1 MCLNELFPH
10 SSRTKSLFQQQY
22 KTSLY
27 FNEVLVIG
35 SESPCWQN
43 SVQSLKNKQILHQQ
57 QLHKSSAE
65 TQGEVFYHNV
75 LLIEGKPFD
84 AGAHDYCI
92 VCVLCGG

>member
-1 MCLNELFPH
+1 MCLNELFN
-10 SSRTKSLFQQQY
+10 SNIRLLCTYIREKKVSEL
-22 KTSLY
+22 KTMRR
-27 FNEVLVIG
+27 EEVIG
-35 SESPCWQN
+35 SESPCWQT

-92 VCVLCGG
+92 VCFV